1 MVDPETDLPN
11 RTPVWQ
17 ALSELF
23 LDTWFDSADRDRIAA
38 VLAASPYT
46 MQELDEILLWEVYP
60 VCWSN
65 MYAIAGEWEDFD
77 PEWLQARILRGPSL
91 IRKIWT
97 ATMGRLS
104 VYCFFDWKR
113 IKVRIQARRADGGL

>member
-1 MVDPETDLPN
+1 MVSPDMELPN
-11 RTPVWQ
+11 RTPVWL

-23 LDTWFDSADRDRIAA
+23 LDTWFDSNDRDRIAA

-65 MYAIAGEWEDFD
+65 LYSIAGEWEGFD
-77 PEWLQARILRGPSL
+77 PVWLQERILRGPSL
-91 IRKIWT
+91 VRRIWT
-97 ATMGRLS
+97 ATIGRLS
-104 VYCFFDWKR
+104 VYWSFDWKR
-113 IKVRIQARRADGGL
+113 IKVRVQAKRADR